1 MDKKDTFL
9 KILLIMVISG
19 IFGFVYETIFYKI
32 DLGYFVKR
40 GDTLGPWLPIYA
52 FGGLL
57 ITLINKNNQNDS
69 LKVFLKSMLVCGV
82 LEYICGYIFL
92 KYFNLRLW
100 DYNKEVLNIG
110 NINGFICLRSVL
122 FFGIS
127 GVFLIRVVIPL
138 IDKYK
143 EHVSARTYLISSVV
157 PSVLFLADVLSHN
170 LMNLIK

>member
-1 MDKKDTFL
+1 MNNKDKYL

-19 IFGFVYETIFYKI
+19 IFGFIYETIFYRI

-40 GDTLGPWLPIYA
+40 GDTLGPWLPIYS

-57 ITLINKNNQNDS
+57 ITLINHND
-69 LKVFLKSMLVCGV
+69 KENEYKIFLKSMLVCGV

-100 DYNKEVLNIG
+100 DYNNEILNFG
-110 NINGFICLRSVL
+110 NINGFICLRSIL

-127 GVFLIRVVIPL
+127 GVFLVKVVCPLLDRFKKNTNEFLYTICCILPAVLLL
-138 IDKYK
+138 ID
-143 EHVSARTYLISSVV
+143 
-157 PSVLFLADVLSHN
+157 VLTHN